1 MISGCQEDIELKLS
15 QRPQVLYNIFISLS
29 DFTINFMKFFL
40 FMKVKWVAASIS
52 KLIETLET
60 RVANVKL
67 LRKMAKTDPKVSS

>member
-1 MISGCQEDIELKLS
+1 MISGCREDIELKLS

-40 FMKVKWVAASIS
+40 FMKMEQVGASIS
-52 KLIETLET
+52 KLIEALET

-67 LRKMAKTDPKVSS
+67 LRKMAIDPKVSS